1 MYKASNGS
9 QALLPSAHDLKLKA
23 EEIYQERYKAS
34 KTEAITE
41 PKDISSTANAEFI
54 YKLQVHEIELELQN
68 AQLLEIQAELENAQL
83 RYKNLYNLAPV
94 GYCTLNT
101 EHIILENNL
110 YTNQLLDKLEQY
122 LIGQKF
128 TDFIHPDNQDIYYL
142 HSKNLQKINTPSTC
156 ELRISQS
163 SGQPIWVGINQTL
176 IETDTDE
183 AVFYLAISDISK
195 LKAMQAATQ
204 AAAELAEAANK
215 AKSKFLATMSHEIRT
230 PMNGIMGFAYLLK
243 LNLKDPKNIDKID
256 KINHSANH
264 LLNVINEILDLSKI
278 EADGIDLELIPINIF
293 DIAKK
298 LSGLIE
304 HQIEAKNLE
313 LIEDVDARLVL
324 FPLLGDPLRITQ
336 ILLNYLSNAVK
347 FTPQGTVTLR
357 AKLEDIQADS
367 VLLKFEVQDTGIG
380 MTEEQ
385 QAKIFQAFSQADSSI
400 SRQYGGTGLGLTIN
414 RRLAELMG
422 GETGVVSSPG
432 QGSTFWFTV
441 KMKLGR

>member
-1 MYKASNGS
+1 MYKVPNGS
-9 QALLPSAHDLKLKA
+9 QALLQSADELKLKA

-34 KTEAITE
+34 KSEAMND
-41 PKDISSTANAEFI
+41 PKDLSNTANAEI
-54 YKLQVHEIELELQN
+54 IRELQIHQIELELQN
-68 AQLLEIQAELENAQL
+68 TQLLETQAELENAQL

-94 GYCTLNT
+94 CYCTLNT

-110 YTNQLLDKLEQY
+110 YTNQLLDKLEQH
-122 LIGQKF
+122 LVGQKF
-128 TDFIHPDNQDIYYL
+128 TDFIYPDDQDIYYL
-142 HSKNLQKINTPSTC
+142 HSRNLQAVNVPKYC
-156 ELRISQS
+156 ELRITQS
-163 SGQPIWVGINQTL
+163 TGQTIWVAINQTR
-176 IETDTDE
+176 IESGSDQ
-183 AVFYLAISDISK
+183 AVFYLAISDIST
-195 LKAMQAATQ
+195 LKAIQAATQ
-204 AAAELAEAANK
+204 VAAESAEAANK

-256 KINHSANH
+256 KINNSANH

>member
-1 MYKASNGS
+1 MHKVPNES
-9 QALLPSAHDLKLKA
+9 QALVPSADDLKLKA
-23 EEIYQERYKAS
+23 EEIYQERYKTS
-34 KTEAITE
+34 KTETMTE
-41 PKDISSTANAEFI
+41 SKDLSSNASEEI
-54 YKLQVHEIELELQN
+54 IRQLQVHQIELELQN

-110 YTNQLLDKLEQY
+110 YTNQLLDKLGQY

-128 TDFIHPDNQDIYYL
+128 TDFIHPDDQDIYYL
-142 HSKNLQKINTPSTC
+142 HSRNLQKINTPSTC

-176 IETDTDE
+176 IKTNTDE
-183 AVFYLAISDISK
+183 TVFYVAISDISK
-195 LKAMQAATQ
+195 LKAIQAA
-204 AAAELAEAANK
+204 AEAANK

-230 PMNGIMGFAYLLK
+230 PMNGIIGFSYLLK
-243 LNLKDPKNIDKID
+243 LDLKEPKNIDKID
-256 KINHSANH
+256 KINNSAKH
-264 LLNVINEILDLSKI
+264 LLNVINDILDLSKI

-293 DIAKK
+293 DITKK
-298 LSGLIE
+298 VRDLIA
-304 HQIEAKNLE
+304 HQIEEKNLE
-313 LIEDVDARLVL
+313 LVEDIDTRLVL
-324 FPLLGDPLRITQ
+324 FPLLGDELRITQ

-347 FTPQGTVTLR
+347 FTKQGTVTFR

-385 QAKIFQAFSQADSSI
+385 QAKIFQAFSQADNSI
-400 SRQYGGTGLGLTIN
+400 TRQYGGTGLGLTIN

-432 QGSTFWFTV
+432 EGSTFWFTLNI
-441 KMKLGR
+441 KLGR